1 MQGTMK
7 CGVYYGV
14 KNVGIEERPIPQIT
28 SKDVLVK
35 VLRAGICGSDTGAYN
50 GGGLPYGIFP
60 GMPFG
65 HEFVGKIV
73 EKGEDV
79 ADDINIGDIVFVDP
93 GKAKRAG
100 MVMADMCG
108 GFCEYVDVQNAKSGY
123 NIYVL
128 NPDINLDAAAL
139 IEPVSVG
146 TRGATCKPIDENAN
160 VVVLGAGPIGLSAAA
175 GLIARGIKNVTVV
188 DVVDWRL
195 KIAEE
200 IGAKTINTKNFD
212 LREKLIEYYG
222 AEKKADMNFAELDPK
237 ILATLQELAAKGMTN
252 ISQAVPDVDLY
263 IDAAGSVSLFEQVF
277 AMSKHGS
284 KYSVVA
290 VYHEKL
296 SLSGSNFM
304 SNEADVYGSSGYTHE
319 TILEVIDNIEHKR
332 TAIEKIITK
341 KFKYKDFVEAMAVA
355 ADKSSNNIKVILDFE
370 N

>member
-14 KNVGIEERPIPQIT
+14 KDVGIEERPIPQIT

-50 GGGLPYGIFP
+50 TNGLAYGIFP

-65 HEFVGKIV
+65 HEFVGRIV

-93 GKAKRAG
+93 CKAKRAG
-100 MVMADMCG
+100 MIMADMCG
-108 GFCEYVDVQNAKSGY
+108 GFCEYVDVQNAKAGF
-123 NIYVL
+123 NVYVL
-128 NPDINLDAAAL
+128 NPDIDLDAAAL

-146 TRGATCKPIDENAN
+146 TRGATCRPIDKDAN
-160 VVVLGAGPIGLSAAA
+160 VVVLGAGPIGLSSAA
-175 GLIARGIKNVTVV
+175 GLIARGVKNVTVV

-200 IGAKTINTKNFD
+200 IGAKTINTKECD

-237 ILATLQELAAKGMTN
+237 ILATFKELAEKGMTT
-252 ISQAVPDVDLY
+252 IGLPVPNVDLY
-263 IDAAGSVSLFEQVF
+263 VDAAGSVSLFEQVF
-277 AMSKHGS
+277 SLSKHGT
-284 KYSVVA
+284 KYSIVA
-290 VYHEKL
+290 VYHENI
-296 SLSGSNFM
+296 SLPGSNFM
-304 SNEADVYGSSGYTHE
+304 SNEADVYGSSGYTHD
-319 TILEVIDNIEHKR
+319 TILEVIDNIEHKK
-332 TAIEKIITK
+332 TAIEKIITR
-341 KFKYKDFVEAMAVA
+341 KFKHSDFVEAMAVA
-355 ADKSSNNIKVILDFE
+355 SDKSTNNIKVILEYDD
-370 N
+370 

>member
-7 CGVYYGV
+7 CGIYYDV
-14 KNVGIEERPIPQIT
+14 KKVGIEERPIPQIT

-50 GGGLPYGIFP
+50 YGGLPYGVFP

-65 HEFVGKIV
+65 HEFVGRIV
-73 EKGEDV
+73 EKGADV
-79 ADDINIGDIVFVDP
+79 ADDLNIGDIVFVDP
-93 GKAKRAG
+93 TKAKRAG
-100 MVMADMCG
+100 MMVADMCG

-123 NIYVL
+123 NVYVL
-128 NPDINLDAAAL
+128 SPDIDLDAAAL

-146 TRGATCKPIDENAN
+146 TRGATCRPVDENSK

-175 GLIARGIKNVTVV
+175 GLIARGVKNVTVV

-200 IGAKTINTKNFD
+200 IGAKTINTKECD

-252 ISQAVPDVDLY
+252 ISKAVPDVDLY
-263 IDAAGSVSLFEQVF
+263 IDAAGSAALLSEVF
-277 AMSKHGS
+277 MMSKHGS
-284 KYSVVA
+284 KFSIVA
-290 VYHEKL
+290 VYHENL

-319 TILEVIDNIEHKR
+319 TILEVIDNIEHKK

-341 KFKYKDFVEAMAVA
+341 KFKHEDFVEAMAVA
-355 ADKSSNNIKVILDFE
+355 ADKSTNNIKVVLEYDD
-370 N
+370 